1 MLCDVDRQ
9 AGATQASCG
18 LLSVE
23 PRVCGDT
30 LRCSVVKRFGLGF
43 GWWVC
48 LVAHFRLLLVIED
61 DRDTGPAHKT
71 IPSVHA
77 MMRCAVRCGAVR
89 CDAMRCDTMLCAG
102 LRYAAM

>member
-9 AGATQASCG
+9 AGATEASCG

-30 LRCSVVKRFGLGF
+30 LRCSVVKRFGLG
-43 GWWVC
+43 GWWVF
-48 LVAHFRLLLVIED
+48 LVAHLRLLLVIED
-61 DRDTGPAHKT
+61 DRDTGPAHT
-71 IPSVHA
+71 RQTCPCYDA
-77 MMRCAVRCGAVR
+77 M
-89 CDAMRCDTMLCAG
+89 CDALRCDTMLCAA